1 MEPMVDDFEDI
12 FAWNRYLVQPTP
24 VQIQR
29 AETQSYNQL
38 PTPDGDGHPVRPSG
52 KAPNPSTQPYPTPP
66 STTERARGA
75 EHAQDIEASIDHE
88 IRSDDGHAVRLSGK
102 APSPSTQPYP
112 TPPSTTERACGAE
125 HAQDIEASIDH
136 EIRSDDIETSGI
148 MDVSLLAIVNE
159 LRSLTHVRNLTGQ
172 FDHTHKRLRAFGGY
186 SRVFVTHWVVPCEQV
201 KMRVSIW
208 S

>member
-1 MEPMVDDFEDI
+1 MVDDFEDI

-52 KAPNPSTQPYPTPP
+52 KAPN
-66 STTERARGA
+66 
-75 EHAQDIEASIDHE
+75 
-88 IRSDDGHAVRLSGK
+88 
-102 APSPSTQPYP
+102 PSTQPYP